1 MNMKLKRIKLSFG
14 LIIFLTPL
22 AWSLEN
28 LSTLCT
34 QQLSQFKKYPID
46 NDITQICEKAQLL
59 PTCTSHEGLP
69 IYHFDFLS
77 DNPNKK
83 KILVYSLIHGDER
96 PAGDVARFWLERLSK
111 IKNARNE
118 WRIVPILNPD
128 GVKLKSR
135 LNARGV
141 DLNRNFPT
149 QDWDP
154 EAMKAWTKLKQNP
167 RRYPGPNANSEPETK
182 CALTHL
188 EDYKPF
194 FVVSIHTPLA
204 VLDFD
209 GPKLPRKIPYG
220 YLPWRSLGH
229 FPGSL
234 GRYLWFER
242 QTPVLT
248 AEFLQDPPSTEAP
261 LQELQDALGTLVN
274 WL

>member
-1 MNMKLKRIKLSFG
+1 MILKKIKLNCLS
-14 LIIFLTPL
+14 LLLLTPATWGL
-22 AWSLEN
+22 ESLT
-28 LSTLCT
+28 SLCT

-46 NDITQICEKAQLL
+46 TDIAQVCEQAQVL
-59 PTCTSHEGLP
+59 PSCTSSEGLP
-69 IYHFDFLS
+69 IYHFNFMS
-77 DNPNKK
+77 DNPHKK

-96 PAGDVARFWLERLSK
+96 AAGDVARFWLERLSK
-111 IKNARNE
+111 IKGARNE
-118 WRIVPILNPD
+118 WRIVPVLNPD
-128 GVKLKSR
+128 GVNLKSR

-154 EAMKAWTKLKQNP
+154 EATKAWHKLKQNP
-167 RRYPGPNANSEPETK
+167 RRYPGPSANSEPETQ
-182 CALTHL
+182 CALAHL

-209 GPKLPRKIPYG
+209 GPKLPRKLPYG

-234 GRYLWFER
+234 GRYLWLER

-248 AEFLQDPPSTEAP
+248 AEFLQAPPSLDSP